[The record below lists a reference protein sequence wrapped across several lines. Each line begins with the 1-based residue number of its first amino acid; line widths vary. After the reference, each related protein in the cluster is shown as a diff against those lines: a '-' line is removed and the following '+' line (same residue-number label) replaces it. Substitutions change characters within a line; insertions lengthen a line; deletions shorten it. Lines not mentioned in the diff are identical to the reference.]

1 MIRRLH
7 SFQTIHSIVSITI
20 NKIENWL
27 KYLIKKKV
35 RQKQM
40 ENTLVQLT
48 EIDLSISGGYL
59 YNFDRNNHWP
69 LRFLYEHVIEW
80 WSFIDVEVS
89 GKKSLIEDIESIQ
102 LACSVQS
109 RQFFVILIDQQ
120 LRDKIDRI
128 FSFTSFPLQQEKND
142 IIPSGFDF
150 NVMLNEKMKNGACLV
165 WNLNLQL
172 TAVTICL
179 SIIHRTDISSK
190 DRERRNHLC
199 TRVHINVNEWEE
211 EKDTLPPS
219 HPFDWILNQDY
230 WQTEIVINC

>member
-1 MIRRLH
+1 MVKFYRRWG
-7 SFQTIHSIVSITI
+7 QWQEVVDRRYRV
-20 NKIENWL
+20 N
-27 KYLIKKKV
+27 
-35 RQKQM
+35 
-40 ENTLVQLT
+40 
-48 EIDLSISGGYL
+48 SISLFSSISSVFCYS
-59 YNFDRNNHWP
+59 YRSTVERQDWP
-69 LRFLYEHVIEW
+69 
-80 WSFIDVEVS
+80 
-89 GKKSLIEDIESIQ
+89 DILVYIISSSTGE
-102 LACSVQS
+102 
-109 RQFFVILIDQQ
+109 
-120 LRDKIDRI
+120 
-128 FSFTSFPLQQEKND
+128 ND